1 MELGKKIRQA
11 RQELGLSQRQLCG
24 DVITRNML
32 SQIENGSANPSMA
45 TLQYLA
51 SRLGKQVGYFLQEDP
66 ALLSPNPA
74 LLQQARDAYTQ
85 RRYDRVLQMQPQY
98 QGPDPLFD
106 EEWHYLCALCALA
119 LAEQLVAK
127 GDMPQAEPL
136 LEQVHRGSI
145 YYRTDMERRR
155 KQLLQQVY
163 QELEQFYRDREDFRL
178 AYEYACKLRLIQ
190 P

>member
-1 MELGKKIRQA
+1 MELGEKLRNA
-11 RQELGLSQRQLCG
+11 RLEAGLSQRQLCG

-51 SRLGKQVGYFLQEDP
+51 GRLDKPVSYFLQEETVH
-66 ALLSPNPA
+66 SPNPTI
-74 LLQQARDAYTQ
+74 LQQARQAYA
-85 RRYDRVLQMQPQY
+85 DRQYGAVLALAEHY
-98 QGPDPLFD
+98 QAPDPLFD

-119 LAEQLVAK
+119 LAEQLVVCSDWMAA
-127 GDMPQAEPL
+127 QPL

-145 YYRTDMERRR
+145 YYRPDMERRR

-163 QELEQFYRDREDFRL
+163 QSLEQFHREREDFKQ
-178 AYEYACKLRLIQ
+178 AYEYACKLRTLQ
-190 P
+190 L

>member
-11 RQELGLSQRQLCG
+11 RLERGLSQRQLCG

-51 SRLGKQVGYFLQEDP
+51 GQLGKPISYFLQEETV
-66 ALLSPNPA
+66 LSPNLG
-74 LLQQARDAYTQ
+74 LLQQARQAYSRHQ
-85 RRYDRVLQMQPQY
+85 YRAVLDMAAHY
-98 QGPDPLFD
+98 QSPDPLFD

-119 LAEQLVAK
+119 LAEQLAAQA
-127 GDMPQAEPL
+127 DWATAEPL
-136 LEQVHRGSI
+136 LEQIHRGSI
-145 YYRTDMERRR
+145 YYRADMERRR
-155 KQLLQQVY
+155 KQLLLQVY
-163 QELEQFYRDREDFRL
+163 QNQEVICREQEDFKR
-178 AYEYACKLRLIQ
+178 AYEYACKLRNVQ